1 VSRAMTR
8 SEGLA
13 DMLSHC
19 TEAIIR
25 HLDAAFARVWTLN
38 EADNVLELQASAGMY
53 THINGPHARV
63 PVGQFKIGLIAQERQ
78 PHFTNAVMTDPRVGD
93 KEWARREGMVSFAGY
108 PLTVGDCLFGVIAM
122 FARHPLSEFVLQA
135 LATIATNIAF
145 GLERL
150 QARETLRESEL
161 RFRQLAQHIH
171 EVFYLF
177 EVEGHQMFYISP
189 AYEQIWGFRRRRCI
203 SSLPTLSKPCT
214 PMTGHACMACSTS
227 IRVVNR
233 ASLSTASCGRT
244 VRCGG
249 FWTARFPFETIHGT
263 AIGLPALRKIAQS
276 ASRPKRRCAR

>member
-1 VSRAMTR
+1 MTR

-108 PLTVGDCLFGVIAM
+108 PLTVGDRLSGLSPCLHVIPCPNLSCKHWRPSPPTSPLVSNACRPGKRYARVSYAFVSSRSIFMRSSIYSRSKATRCSISVQPMSKSGAFDAGVVSA
-122 FARHPLSEFVLQA
+122 VY
-135 LATIATNIAF
+135 
-145 GLERL
+145 RL
-150 QARETLRESEL
+150 YRS
-161 RFRQLAQHIH
+161 
-171 EVFYLF
+171 
-177 EVEGHQMFYISP
+177 
-189 AYEQIWGFRRRRCI
+189 
-203 SSLPTLSKPCT
+203 
-214 PMTGHACMACSTS
+214 
-227 IRVVNR
+227 R
-233 ASLSTASCGRT
+233 APR
-244 VRCGG
+244 
-249 FWTARFPFETIHGT
+249 
-263 AIGLPALRKIAQS
+263 
-276 ASRPKRRCAR
+276 